1 MNVIINNKKYQDIL
15 TTAKDLFWKY
25 GIKRVSIEE
34 ICKEAKV
41 SKMTFYKFFPNKIE
55 LSKTIL
61 DDVIGKSMQ
70 KWEELVNSEIP
81 FQEKVKELFVIK
93 IEASKNISME
103 FINDIYKNPEL
114 GLQPIIEKHKLKS
127 QSLFIE
133 FLNDSQK
140 KGLIR
145 QDIKIDFILH
155 YVNHSSQI
163 MDDEHLLTKYDHP
176 HDLIMEVMNFLF
188 YGLSPNK

>member
-1 MNVIINNKKYQDIL
+1 MDIIINNKKYQDIL

-70 KWEELVNSEIP
+70 KWEQLVKSEIP

-93 IEASKNISME
+93 FEVSKNISME
-103 FINDIYKNPEL
+103 FINDIYKKPEL
-114 GLQPIIEKHKLKS
+114 GLQPIIEKYKLKS
-127 QSLFIE
+127 QNIFLE
-133 FLNDSQK
+133 FMIDSQK

-145 QDIKIDFILH
+145 QDIKIDFIMH
-155 YVNHSSQI
+155 YINHSSQI

>member
-93 IEASKNISME
+93 FEASKNISME

-114 GLQPIIEKHKLKS
+114 GLQPIIEKYKLKS

-163 MDDEHLLTKYDHP
+163 MDDEQLLTKYDHP
-176 HDLIMEVMNFLF
+176 HDLIMEMMNFLF